1 MNHKKFG
8 FFFAFL
14 LFLSSCTGIVVPGSS
29 SSSTT
34 VPPVYQGM
42 TVQSVN
48 QGLNQTRYQSVDLDN
63 PFQLPI
69 NERIEARIQNE
80 LIANPIDDSLDYLA
94 RPSEKVRVTI
104 NLTNPQSFVILSFNL
119 NGRRYQSFEF
129 REGSNSTSLLM
140 DVDLQSQPGIQE
152 LTIDEIKYVDGTDIK
167 DVILFGETT
176 VKVGISFS
184 NLPSV
189 LIQNQ
194 LLSQTSTEFEI
205 LSEDQDGLIAN
216 NSTPLYIFLFDGVQL
231 LKEELVLG
239 TSEILF
245 DKLKSKNLYQYAIA
259 TVLNLLG
266 GQGSKVYYFDKNI
279 FQTTEFLDV
288 NLTISKTSIDYAV
301 QVSNAIENS
310 SLSRVELWKDEVL
323 VNSLT
328 SSEGTFDSLLSNN
341 VYHLKAH
348 FDYAFDAEGEVLTET
363 ETIEA
368 LTLAN
373 TIPTFTFT
381 DINPGKEEVTFEYS
395 VEDPDQV
402 GNLNKIELIKGDEVI
417 ETLTEFEDTT
427 FNNLLSNNDYQLKA
441 TYTYDL
447 NDGVGEQFITATNDI
462 KTLSKQ
468 NPEFSFTNLI
478 PSKESISFD
487 YQVTDLDQVGGL
499 IRIELVKEDVVLE
512 TYTSF
517 DNLLLEGLLS
527 NNQYVLKAYYEA
539 NFNDGLGIQLLVFSQ
554 EFSTLAK
561 TTPTFTFTDVVTGKE
576 EITFEYIVDDPDQV
590 GIVSKI
596 ELLKGEEVV
605 QTLTDFDETT
615 FINLLSNNEYEIK
628 ATYTYDLNDGYGI
641 QDLEISSPTKTL
653 PKAVPNVTMRIENV
667 FSTSIEIDLNFEDP
681 DSTLLSFQTM
691 LLNTEGVLVE
701 NKINDLA
708 PIFFNLNSFT
718 QYEIKLEYLYVNNE
732 TTENAEI
739 LNTEIRQIK
748 TAPESITI
756 DSVIYLT
763 NNTIQIN
770 GEVLVQLT
778 IDNPSSVDL
787 MYVISG
793 DNYFEVNKNLSSSE
807 IVVFKYIDNT
817 IGGQFTFKIDGFIFI
832 DGQEEMELLPTNE
845 FEFNIRVLGT
855 ISIIDLMVIT
865 NNQYINVVS
874 EDSNSLIKIW
884 LNNPSEY
891 DVFSM
896 VLQQTNIETLN
907 DSQFEMSK
915 DKQIITLNWTGS
927 KQFQS
932 YQGAYNVAFL
942 VLRSLT
948 YGFDEQSTSVINF
961 EINHFVIRPIPIV
974 PSLNPLPIY
983 TYEDLISINAFG
995 SYYLANDLDLINVN
1009 HSTPINFKGF
1019 FDGRGHTIKNLK
1031 MMNIS
1036 SAISTNEV
1044 MLGLFGRIE
1053 GHFQNLVLENSNL
1066 YLDYKQPLF
1075 LGVFAGNMQKGNVF
1089 NIEIKGEHTIYAA
1102 SNARINFGNLIG
1114 SLSDNGS
1121 LYASKVYGTYNTT
1134 IKSSSKLDDGRPR
1147 IGGIIGVNSG
1157 RSIESN
1163 ILDATLNY
1171 NFEFVSHTDR
1181 YAVGYLF
1188 GGLSAVEN
1196 GGEFAYNIVKGTI
1209 NLIDNTTITNQTVNI
1224 GGMIA
1229 RIGNKQSHNVFLAE
1243 MNIKTPGYLTVSGFY
1258 GHAGSL
1264 NFVHNF
1270 IFGGKITIQAG
1281 QRENWGYI
1289 LPYQASAT
1297 KVFNNNY
1304 ILDGASITNVTND
1317 SDIAKVILSG
1327 NLPNNYNVPYFQI
1340 DSFST
1345 ANGLEINQLNF
1356 THFSIII
1363 SIIESINLIDENTTQ
1378 EIIDSIKAEISQLSE
1393 YEKSLVYNK
1402 ALVE

>member
-1 MNHKKFG
+1 MMVNFKTGVYMFSKSKIIFSAG
-8 FFFAFL
+8 L
-14 LFLSSCTGIVVPGSS
+14 LFLTSCTLPVVSS
-29 SSSTT
+29 SSGTT
-34 VPPVYQGM
+34 GASPIYQGM
-42 TVQSVN
+42 TVSGLSSQ
-48 QGLNQTRYQSVDLDN
+48 QGLQTRLSSNEINQEN
-63 PFQLPI
+63 PFDLPEGEWIENKIESDLEGQLSFEP
-69 NERIEARIQNE
+69 
-80 LIANPIDDSLDYLA
+80 LDYYANPNEI
-94 RPSEKVRVTI
+94 VRITI
-104 NLTNPQSFVILSFNL
+104 NIQNPQSYVILSFNL

-129 REGSNSTSLLM
+129 KEGSTSTKLLM
-140 DVDLQSQPGIQE
+140 DVTLQSIPGVQS
-152 LTIDEIKYVDGTDIK
+152 LTIDEIKYIVDSEGENQIR
-167 DVILFGETT
+167 DVVMFGDQTVDVGVGYQTLPNIEVTNFSILPT
-176 VKVGISFS
+176 
-184 NLPSV
+184 SV
-189 LIQNQ
+189 EYEFVLSDNQN
-194 LLSQTSTEFEI
+194 LLSEENAGAFFYFYN
-205 LSEDQDGLIAN
+205 G
-216 NSTPLYIFLFDGVQL
+216 
-231 LKEELVLG
+231 EELIKEKLILG
-239 TSEILF
+239 SNIVTF
-245 DKLKSKNLYQYAIA
+245 DHLNSKTLYQYALTTLFNPLDGDGISINITSKQA
-259 TVLNLLG
+259 FYTSSFLQVEVIPFKETLDYEVNVING
-266 GQGSKVYYFDKNI
+266 AEIGQI
-279 FQTTEFLDV
+279 
-288 NLTISKTSIDYAV
+288 
-301 QVSNAIENS
+301 NS
-310 SLSRVELWKDEVL
+310 VELL
-323 VNSLT
+323 
-328 SSEGTFDSLLSNN
+328 
-341 VYHLKAH
+341 
-348 FDYAFDAEGEVLTET
+348 
-363 ETIEA
+363 
-368 LTLAN
+368 
-373 TIPTFTFT
+373 
-381 DINPGKEEVTFEYS
+381 
-395 VEDPDQV
+395 
-402 GNLNKIELIKGDEVI
+402 KGDEVVESSSELQGI
-417 ETLTEFEDTT
+417 FTSLLSDNDFLLRVSYDYQFEPEGDLYTEVFELTVRTLAKATPTFAFTDVNPGQEDIIFEYEVVDEDEVGSLTKIELVKDGEVVETLTEFEDTS
-427 FNNLLSNNDYQLKA
+427 FIDLLSNNDYTLKA

-447 NDGVGEQFITATNDI
+447 NDG
-462 KTLSKQ
+462 
-468 NPEFSFTNLI
+468 
-478 PSKESISFD
+478 
-487 YQVTDLDQVGGL
+487 
-499 IRIELVKEDVVLE
+499 
-512 TYTSF
+512 
-517 DNLLLEGLLS
+517 
-527 NNQYVLKAYYEA
+527 
-539 NFNDGLGIQLLVFSQ
+539 LGS
-554 EFSTLAK
+554 
-561 TTPTFTFTDVVTGKE
+561 
-576 EITFEYIVDDPDQV
+576 
-590 GIVSKI
+590 
-596 ELLKGEEVV
+596 
-605 QTLTDFDETT
+605 
-615 FINLLSNNEYEIK
+615 
-628 ATYTYDLNDGYGI
+628 

-653 PKAVPNVTMRIENV
+653 PKSVPNLTMRIENV
-667 FSTSIEIDLNFEDP
+667 FSNSIEIDLNFEDP

-691 LLNTEGVLVE
+691 LLNTEGGLVE
-701 NKINDLA
+701 NKINDPA
-708 PIFFNLNSFT
+708 PIFSNLNSFT
-718 QYEIKLEYLYVNNE
+718 QYEIKIEYRYVNNE
-732 TTENAEI
+732 TTENTEI

-756 DSVIYLT
+756 DSVTYLT

-787 MYVISG
+787 KYVISG

-817 IGGQFTFKIDGFIFI
+817 IGGQFTFKIDGFIFT
-832 DGQEEMELLPTNE
+832 DEQEEMDLLPINE

-855 ISIIDLMVIT
+855 ISIVDLMVIT

-915 DKQIITLNWTGS
+915 DKQIITLTWTGS

-932 YQGAYNVAFL
+932 YQGAYNIAFL

-983 TYEDLISINAFG
+983 TYEDLISINTFG

-1019 FDGRGHTIKNLK
+1019 FDGRGHTIKNLR

-1102 SNARINFGNLIG
+1102 SSARIYFGNLIG

-1258 GHAGSL
+1258 GHYGSL

-1289 LPYQASAT
+1289 LPDQASAT

-1317 SDIAKVILSG
+1317 SVIAKVILSG

-1345 ANGLEINQLNF
+1345 SNGLEINQLNF
-1356 THFSIII
+1356 THFSIIV

-1402 ALVE
+1402 AHLE